1 MYGSYLVDDHPLYL
15 RYRRSMK
22 NVTLSN
28 LVKELESYQLCDG
41 VQTLE
46 LSSKLFHHVVP
57 INHDSVSDDEEKEQ
71 QQFPNKGFWRA
82 KGCLLIIQGREVT
95 CSVCITYDACVD
107 SAKKAKQCRFS
118 TPAHL
123 NAPVSK
129 THPEWIKLTL
139 QEHRLK
145 CAQLE
150 QALSEMR
157 AELRKSSIE
166 IDNDLNNDF
175 MRILDSAG
183 TKLTPFMKLFW
194 EEQRKLF
201 NGSSSGLHYH
211 PMIIRFCLSL
221 AAKSPSCYE
230 ELRNSGVLV
239 LPSQRRLKDYRN
251 AIKPKRGFQKEVIEV
266 LKSETSSYLMS
277 SVTRARARMF
287 LSWQT
292 YEGFQLTVQS
302 TIESTKF
309 LLGEGMEYVLTERF
323 CQDPLKEV
331 FGKQRQLGRRSDNP
345 DINQF
350 GYNSNAIRI
359 ERSISCQSGNTR
371 GRKDRKR
378 SWVHVTDE
386 KLPCRKK
393 PKI

>member
-1 MYGSYLVDDHPLYL
+1 M
-15 RYRRSMK
+15 MK
-22 NVTLSN
+22 KKNSN
-28 LVKELESYQLCDG
+28 
-41 VQTLE
+41 
-46 LSSKLFHHVVP
+46 
-57 INHDSVSDDEEKEQ
+57 SVSDDEEEEQ

-95 CSVCITYDACVD
+95 CSVCTTYDACVD

-129 THPEWIKLTL
+129 THPERIKLTL

-201 NGSSSGLHYH
+201 NRSSSGLHYH
-211 PMIIRFCLSL
+211 PMIIRFFCLWL
-221 AAKSPSCYE
+221 
-230 ELRNSGVLV
+230 LRVHH
-239 LPSQRRLKDYRN
+239 
-251 AIKPKRGFQKEVIEV
+251 
-266 LKSETSSYLMS
+266 
-277 SVTRARARMF
+277 VTRK
-287 LSWQT
+287 
-292 YEGFQLTVQS
+292 YGIVE
-302 TIESTKF
+302 
-309 LLGEGMEYVLTERF
+309 
-323 CQDPLKEV
+323 C
-331 FGKQRQLGRRSDNP
+331 
-345 DINQF
+345 
-350 GYNSNAIRI
+350 
-359 ERSISCQSGNTR
+359 
-371 GRKDRKR
+371 
-378 SWVHVTDE
+378 
-386 KLPCRKK
+386 
-393 PKI
+393 